1 MAGERIEG
9 LSIGLDLDY
18 LSVDAGLKDL
28 NRKMS
33 LVNSEMKANLTA
45 FDKGDKSIQR
55 YNTVLDGLNK
65 KLEVQKART
74 ESARQTYEK
83 MVKQHG
89 EGSQEAEK
97 AAIAYNKEQASLKN
111 LEKSIEGVSKEMR
124 ASQSVLLKFGDQL
137 TNISEKANNA
147 GDILTKTVTPA
158 LVGVAAAALLVSNN
172 FSGAVGSIQ
181 ANLGATEEEALHL
194 AGVANDVFK
203 DGWGESLDYVTE
215 SLLTVK
221 EQLSSLTDDELTYA
235 TKQAIALE
243 NALGLD
249 QGETL
254 RGVNALMKTYG
265 MTVEQAFDYMVKGA
279 QNGLNKTDELGD
291 NLAEY
296 ATLFE
301 ESGYSASDMFS
312 ILEAGLDGGA
322 YNLDKVND
330 LVKEFGIR
338 VNDGTIKDAMEGMAS
353 DWQEIYRGWEEAGGT
368 NAELFTSMA
377 KHLKSLEDPQRKQ
390 AALIEIWGTMGEDAG
405 YKVIEAMAEVGDTY
419 DDVNGSAQ
427 KVVDTIEAT
436 QQMQFAQLWRELL
449 DQLVPVGDILLE
461 MGNEALPILKDAVES
476 LTETWT
482 GLTDEQQETV
492 VQVGLMI
499 AAGGPA
505 LKLFAGLTG
514 GAGKFAKGLFDVV
527 DKLTGNKGVK
537 GALDTMPSSASSAGG
552 AAALFTNPWLIG
564 AGAIIAAVGGIGYV
578 IYKEA
583 TSHEQD
589 HNDSIDN
596 TQGKYEDW
604 FTAVTDGAI
613 DVAEAQRKIQ
623 DSTNVTGESYE
634 EMTLRIKKQN
644 QDVTD
649 TLSKFWGGKEF
660 LADMSFWEKLTNYDN
675 WRELHE
681 EAMNGISVQL
691 SKLSGVTDKELESM
705 QAGYVNYGTMIGNT
719 MADVINTFANGEAVT
734 FEYANANIE
743 AMNMTKEEVVAAL
756 TAQRD
761 AEQER
766 LDQMKENLGDKYTL
780 YEEESKAN
788 QDYYNQLIEQTNS
801 STKNINDIL
810 TTAANEQR
818 ALTQEEVIILLGEYE
833 RLASGSGKS
842 LSNLKEAQDLLADN
856 MTTMVSEIGLS
867 ALTQTGIISEET
879 AKQIS
884 ALNSQEGKVAA
895 LKNAFDVYNNTGV
908 PAKNIYVTTNAFGV
922 VIEVNKALASIRDK
936 TIHINAI
943 ETWSSNRVSS
953 GSALIPGRATGDDYF
968 SGGLAFLGDGGRPEP
983 FLEPSGRFGISPAT
997 DTLFNLEKG
1006 TKIWPSIQAFK
1017 AEMPHFAM
1025 GSSGSTEVQRLI
1037 ANYGRGD
1044 NLSDNRIVSDNSKS
1058 IVEGDT
1064 YNIHLHAYGDI
1075 PTPQIKKMA
1084 QEYSVEI
1091 ARLNEKAK
1099 RRKGVVT
1106 HGPR

>member
-1 MAGERIEG
+1 MAGEKIEG

-33 LVNSEMKANLTA
+33 LVNSEMKANLSA

-65 KLEVQKART
+65 KLEVQKTRT

-83 MVKQHG
+83 MVKEHG

-137 TNISEKANNA
+137 TNISEKANKA
-147 GDILTKTVTPA
+147 GDVLTKTVTPA
-158 LVGVAAAALLVSNN
+158 LAGVAAAAVLVSNN

-181 ANLGATEEEALHL
+181 ANLGVTEEEALRL
-194 AGVANDVFK
+194 GEVANDVFK

-338 VNDGTIKDAMEGMAS
+338 VNDGTIKDAMEVMAS

-368 NAELFTSMA
+368 NADLFTAMA

-427 KVVDTIEAT
+427 KVVDTIEET
-436 QQMQFAQLWRELL
+436 QQMQFAQLWRDLL

-461 MGNEALPILKDAVES
+461 MGEEALPILKDAVET
-476 LTETWT
+476 LTEMWA
-482 GLTDEQQETV
+482 GLTEEQQEMV
-492 VQVGLMI
+492 VEFGLI
-499 AAGGPA
+499 VAAAGPA
-505 LKLFAGLTG
+505 LKIFAGLTD
-514 GAGKFAKGLFDVV
+514 GAGKFTKGLFNVV
-527 DKLTGNKGVK
+527 DGLTGGKGVK
-537 GALDTMPSSASSAGG
+537 GALEKIPGSASTAGG
-552 AAALFTNPWLIG
+552 AAALFTNPWVIG
-564 AGAIIAAVGGIGYV
+564 AGAILAAVGGIGYM
-578 IYKEA
+578 IYLEA
-583 TSHEQD
+583 TSHEQA
-589 HNDSIDN
+589 HNEAIEN
-596 TQGKYEDW
+596 TEGKYLDW
-604 FTAVTDGAI
+604 FTAVTDGAVE
-613 DVAEAQRKIQ
+613 VAEAQTKIQ
-623 DSTNVTGESYE
+623 DATQLTGETYE
-634 EMTLRIKKQN
+634 QMTQRIKEQN
-644 QDVTD
+644 EEVNEAIMQA
-649 TLSKFWGGKEF
+649 WGGEDF
-660 LADMSFWEKLTNYDN
+660 LESVSFWDKLTGYDS
-675 WRELHE
+675 WRDLHE
-681 EAMNGISVQL
+681 EAMNGVSMQL
-691 SKLSGVTDKELESM
+691 KKLSGITEEELEAM
-705 QAGYVNYGTMIGNT
+705 EAGYLNYGTMLGNT
-719 MADVINTFANGEAVT
+719 MYDIFNTFATGQAIT
-734 FEYANANIE
+734 LEYASANID
-743 AMNMTKEEVVAAL
+743 AVNATKTEVVSAL
-756 TAQRD
+756 EAQRD
-761 AEQER
+761 ARQAEIEK
-766 LDQMKENLGDKYTL
+766 MKENLGDKYTM
-780 YEEESKAN
+780 YEEDTKAN
-788 QDYYNQLIEQTNS
+788 KDYYDQLITLTNDS
-801 STKNINDIL
+801 SQNISNIL
-810 TTAANEQR
+810 STAASEQR
-818 ALTQEEVIILLGEYE
+818 QLTEEEIAILLVEYE
-833 RLASGSGKS
+833 KLASGSGKS
-842 LSNLKEAQDLLADN
+842 LSNMEEAQDLLAAN
-856 MTTMVSEIGLS
+856 MQSMVTSVGLD
-867 ALTQTGIISEET
+867 ALVQTGVITEEA
-879 AKQIS
+879 AKQIA
-884 ALNSQEGKVAA
+884 ALDSQESKVDA
-895 LKNAFDVYNNTGV
+895 LKQAFVDYNNMTILE
-908 PAKNIYVTTNAFGV
+908 KNIV
-922 VIEVNKALASIRDK
+922 V
-936 TIHINAI
+936 
-943 ETWSSNRVSS
+943 SSNAEQVVRATQIAIDSVRGKRVEIEINRSFMDSS
-953 GSALIPGRATGDDYF
+953 IGGAYAMRATGDDYF
-968 SGGLAFLGDGGRPEP
+968 SGGLAILGDGGRQEP
-983 FLEPSGRFGISPAT
+983 YLTPAGIFGISPPT

-1017 AEMPHFAM
+1017 AELPHFAT
-1025 GSSGSTEVQRLI
+1025 GTQGSTEVQRLL
-1037 ANYGRGD
+1037 ANYR
-1044 NLSDNRIVSDNSKS
+1044 VDNSS
-1058 IVEGDT
+1058 RSDSYVGATAQTVVEGDT

-1084 QEYSVEI
+1084 QEYSREL
-1091 ARLNEKAK
+1091 AKLNEKSAIK
-1099 RRKGVVT
+1099 KGVIIN
-1106 HGPR
+1106 GPR